1 MNNNELKKSDIWAI
15 KDGIEDMSKSELKRV
30 GVDIIKIA
38 LSFILIFALIIGVSH
53 LIFTRQEVVC
63 YTDTF
68 IKSYEI
74 FSVYNIISIIV
85 FIILCYF
92 VWYILKQ
99 HLVKKM
105 SRINS
110 IKFTRDFFLVNAMT
124 ILYII
129 FFYFYLGYY
138 LQHRLVISMPLLYL
152 VILIC
157 AGVLTIAICSYC
169 YVFIKYFYY
178 FFKLN
183 SKEVSKQDES
193 DNRNMRC

>member
-1 MNNNELKKSDIWAI
+1 MNKNELKKSDIWAI

-193 DNRNMRC
+193 YNRNMRC